1 MDEENDKIHYSFL
14 NNIIFII
21 IIPIIIYLIIL
32 FANMITD
39 LVNPNKNYDSLV
51 YFYINF
57 LIIILL
63 LSYLRSFVNDKLI
76 KNDHILIFVF
86 IIAGPIM
93 LYHSK
98 YFNVLKNINYFKNTK
113 NNM

>member
-1 MDEENDKIHYSFL
+1 
-14 NNIIFII
+14 
-21 IIPIIIYLIIL
+21 
-32 FANMITD
+32 MITD

-57 LIIILL
+57 FIIILL

-98 YFNVLKNINYFKNTK
+98 YFNVLKNINYFKNKK

>member
-1 MDEENDKIHYSFL
+1 MDETKYSILYSFIS
-14 NNIIFII
+14 NIIFII
-21 IIPIIIYLIIL
+21 IIPIVIYLIVL
-32 FANMITD
+32 FANIITD

-63 LSYLRSFVNDKLI
+63 LSYLRSLVDDELI

-86 IIAGPIM
+86 IIASPIM

-98 YFNVLKNINYFKNTK
+98 YFNVLKNINYFTPLHI
-113 NNM
+113 